1 MKLAINHSAI
11 TVSDM
16 DRSVQFYRDKLGMHL
31 LMLDQEQAGPVG
43 RAVGEPEALI
53 RFANLSLEGGEIEL
67 IQFVRPKGKPLGGDP
82 QDVGKMHVCFQVDDI
97 QAAYDELRAKGVEF
111 WTPVNVIG
119 EGPAKDWKFVYFS
132 DPDGVQLELL
142 EIP

>member
-1 MKLAINHSAI
+1 MKLSINHSAI

-16 DRSVQFYRDKLGMHL
+16 DRSVAFYRDVLGMDL

-43 RAVGEPEALI
+43 KAVREPEAVI
-53 RFANLSLEGGEIEL
+53 KFANLSLEGGEIEL
-67 IQFVRPKGKPLGGDP
+67 IQFVEPQGRALGGEAN
-82 QDVGKMHVCFQVDDI
+82 DVGKMHVCFQVDDI
-97 QAAYDELRAKGVEF
+97 RAAYEGLRAKGVQF
-111 WTPVNVIG
+111 WTPVNVIT